1 MNICAMSVSRK
12 GTGDF
17 ARPTIVFHP
26 LWLSDMGFT
35 PGALVQVLPEAGG
48 LFFILCSENIQKYS
62 DLLQAAEEKK
72 GTLITVGCSGN
83 VVWLEIEVHYIRN
96 AGLDIDDP
104 LFVRYEYG
112 LIRIRKLSEYLEMPA
127 MSAICF

>member
-1 MNICAMSVSRK
+1 MSVSCTR
-12 GTGDF
+12 TGNF
-17 ARPTIVFHP
+17 AGSSIVLHP
-26 LWLSDMGFT
+26 EWLPDMGFT

-48 LFFILCSENIQKYS
+48 LFLILCHEKIQKYS
-62 DLLQAAEEKK
+62 DLLQVAEEKN

-83 VVWLEIEVHYIRN
+83 VIWLEIEVHYIRN

-104 LFVRYEYG
+104 LYVRYEYG